1 MKKNKKIKSN
11 QKEVKKVSTE
21 VIKVEAVTKE
31 VVKVEVKPVAVVAV
45 IEKTSLIEEKEVVFE
60 TTIFSDA
67 DSKENKRKIE
77 AFVEL

>member
-1 MKKNKKIKSN
+1 MKKNKKTKLN

-31 VVKVEVKPVAVVAV
+31 VVKVEAKPVALAMV
-45 IEKTSLIEEKEVVFE
+45 ETTPLIEEKEVVFE